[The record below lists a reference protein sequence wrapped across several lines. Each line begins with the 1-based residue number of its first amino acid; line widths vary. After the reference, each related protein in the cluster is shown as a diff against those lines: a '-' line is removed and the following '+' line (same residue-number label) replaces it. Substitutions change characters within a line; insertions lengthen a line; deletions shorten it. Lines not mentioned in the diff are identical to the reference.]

1 MVNTTIGGRDL
12 FALEGVLWY
21 GFIAVGQ
28 GDSRNHVGYG
38 KRKITAWTP
47 VFLSQS
53 LCSRHLDWQ
62 TNSHGVLF
70 GTGL

>member
-1 MVNTTIGGRDL
+1 MANATIGGRDL
-12 FALEGVLWY
+12 SAPVGGLWY

-47 VFLSQS
+47 VFLS
-53 LCSRHLDWQ
+53 
-62 TNSHGVLF
+62 
-70 GTGL
+70 